1 MLAANQLINKILQ
14 TKDYDVIKQ
23 NSLEARYFVGYQDE
37 FQFIVDHYKKYGNIP
52 DIVTFLSKF
61 EKFDLQDVSETN
73 DFLVE
78 KVFEEQSF
86 SKFSY
91 HIPKLIKAVEEDAR

>member
-37 FQFIVDHYKKYGNIP
+37 FQFIVDHYKKYGI
-52 DIVTFLSKF
+52 
-61 EKFDLQDVSETN
+61 
-73 DFLVE
+73 
-78 KVFEEQSF
+78 
-86 SKFSY
+86 Y
-91 HIPKLIKAVEEDAR
+91 LIL